1 MRNGAPQTR
10 DWKARV
16 RARIGALHVDP
27 MRETE
32 IVDELAQHVAEHYAD
47 LTASGMADAD
57 AVAAALAPL
66 DPARVAAEIARADR
80 PTRVAGRLK
89 PPSGAPKARQGSWSI
104 SLATSATLSACCGGR
119 PGSPPSRC

>member
-80 PTRVAGRLK
+80 P
-89 PPSGAPKARQGSWSI
+89 PKARQGSWSI